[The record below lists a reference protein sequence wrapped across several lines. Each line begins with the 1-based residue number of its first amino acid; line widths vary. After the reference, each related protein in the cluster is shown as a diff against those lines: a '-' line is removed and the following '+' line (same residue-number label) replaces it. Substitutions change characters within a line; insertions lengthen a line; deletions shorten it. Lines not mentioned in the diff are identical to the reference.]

1 MDSKA
6 KAIAGL
12 LAATCVCSIIAL
24 ILSIVNVKD
33 VLLPPC
39 TKYGL
44 VFDAGST
51 HTSLYTYQWRANKEN
66 DTGIVSQVE
75 ACSVSGPGISSYA
88 DDPAGA
94 GASLKPCLD
103 RAMKIIPAEQQRETP
118 TYLGAT
124 AGMRLLREENSSK
137 AEQVLVEVSKAIG
150 EYPVD
155 FRGARILT
163 GSEEGSF
170 GWITVNYLLETL
182 VKFSFAE
189 KWEHPQDIEVLG
201 ALDLGGA
208 STQITFQPG
217 VPVEDRNTSVF
228 FRLYGTNYSLYSH
241 SYLCYGQSQALKML
255 LAALHQV
262 PQGTGAAQPSPSAV
276 AHLPLQRWAC
286 LWAKSWELAEP
297 WVLSREAK
305 NCLIWVEGG
314 GGCQPGLP
322 SPHILTCSG
331 IFCNFPSPA
340 VCVVFLLSPCSWP
353 CSISAQREVSQH
365 SPCTTARG
373 QRQSPG
379 LLRELP
385 GGVHPVLLGCSPAF
399 WDGLWE
405 GSQWRC
411 SPINGSIPLQASLS
425 TQIKHPCYPQG
436 YQENITV
443 AELYDSPCVHAPSS
457 ASPGPVLTVTGT
469 GDPAACAT
477 AIRSLFNFTCRAQGP
492 CGFNGVY
499 QPPVRGQ
506 FFAFAGFYYAFNFLN
521 LTRQQSLSEVNTTVL
536 SFCRRNWIEL
546 VQSFPG
552 DLKYLHTYC
561 SVAFYILTLL
571 LDGYKF
577 NEHTWSNIHFSRQ
590 AANTDIGWTLG
601 FMLNLTNMIPTEAL
615 QHVKGH
621 QPDLWAGAISF
632 LTLAIVA
639 GLVAVFLHCFWKT
652 K

>member
-1 MDSKA
+1 MGSKA

-24 ILSIVNVKD
+24 ILSVVNVKD
-33 VLLPPC
+33 VFLPPS

-51 HTSLYTYQWRANKEN
+51 HTSLYIYRWRADKEN

-103 RAMKIIPAEQQRETP
+103 RAMKIVPAEQQRETP

-124 AGMRLLREENSSK
+124 AGMRLLREENSTK
-137 AEQVLVEVSKAIG
+137 AEQVLAEVSKAIG

-155 FRGARILT
+155 FRGARILL

-189 KWEHPQDIEVLG
+189 KWEHPQDAEVLG

-255 LAALHQV
+255 LAALHQ
-262 PQGTGAAQPSPSAV
+262 ASS
-276 AHLPLQRWAC
+276 
-286 LWAKSWELAEP
+286 
-297 WVLSREAK
+297 
-305 NCLIWVEGG
+305 
-314 GGCQPGLP
+314 
-322 SPHILTCSG
+322 
-331 IFCNFPSPA
+331 
-340 VCVVFLLSPCSWP
+340 
-353 CSISAQREVSQH
+353 SAQ
-365 SPCTTARG
+365 
-373 QRQSPG
+373 
-379 LLRELP
+379 
-385 GGVHPVLLGCSPAF
+385 
-399 WDGLWE
+399 
-405 GSQWRC
+405 
-411 SPINGSIPLQASLS
+411 II
-425 TQIKHPCYPQG
+425 HPCYPQG

-443 AELYDSPCVHAPSS
+443 AELYDSPC
-457 ASPGPVLTVTGT
+457 
-469 GDPAACAT
+469 
-477 AIRSLFNFTCRAQGP
+477 
-492 CGFNGVY
+492 
-499 QPPVRGQ
+499 
-506 FFAFAGFYYAFNFLN
+506 AFAGFYYTFNFLN
-521 LTRQQSLSEVNTTVL
+521 LTHQQSLSEVNTTVL
-536 SFCRRNWIEL
+536 SFCRRNWTEL
-546 VQSFPG
+546 VQSFPKN
-552 DLKYLHTYC
+552 LNYLHTYC

-601 FMLNLTNMIPTEAL
+601 FMLNLTNMIPAEAL

-621 QPDLWAGAISF
+621 QPGLWAGAVSF
-632 LTLAIVA
+632 LVLAVVA

>member
-1 MDSKA
+1 MLFPPRLSSPSPAASRTTALLGRLLVRGQGEGHAGEAAFVPGAGSQLQVGGGMGSKA

-24 ILSIVNVKD
+24 ILSVVNVKD
-33 VLLPPC
+33 VLLPPS

-66 DTGIVSQVE
+66 GTGIVSQVE

-103 RAMKIIPAEQQRETP
+103 RAMKIVPAEQQRETP

-137 AEQVLVEVSKAIG
+137 AEQVLAEVSKAIG

-170 GWITVNYLLETL
+170 GWITVNYLLEAL

-189 KWEHPQDIEVLG
+189 KWEHPQDTEVLG

-255 LAALHQV
+255 LAALHQ
-262 PQGTGAAQPSPSAV
+262 
-276 AHLPLQRWAC
+276 
-286 LWAKSWELAEP
+286 
-297 WVLSREAK
+297 
-305 NCLIWVEGG
+305 
-314 GGCQPGLP
+314 
-322 SPHILTCSG
+322 
-331 IFCNFPSPA
+331 
-340 VCVVFLLSPCSWP
+340 
-353 CSISAQREVSQH
+353 
-365 SPCTTARG
+365 
-373 QRQSPG
+373 
-379 LLRELP
+379 
-385 GGVHPVLLGCSPAF
+385 
-399 WDGLWE
+399 
-405 GSQWRC
+405 
-411 SPINGSIPLQASLS
+411 ASSS

-457 ASPGPVLTVTGT
+457 ASPGPVLMVTGT

-477 AIRSLFNFTCRAQGP
+477 AVRRLFNFTCGAQGP

-561 SVAFYILTLL
+561 SMAFYILTLL

-590 AANTDIGWTLG
+590 SR
-601 FMLNLTNMIPTEAL
+601 L
-615 QHVKGH
+615 QKPG
-621 QPDLWAGAISF
+621 PA
-632 LTLAIVA
+632 T
-639 GLVAVFLHCFWKT
+639 GLESYLQRGYPAHLPC
-652 K
+652 

>member
-1 MDSKA
+1 MITGDIVGGGMGSKA
-6 KAIAGL
+6 KAIAAL
-12 LAATCVCSIIAL
+12 LAVTCVCSIIAL
-24 ILSIVNVKD
+24 ILSVVNVKD
-33 VLLPPC
+33 VLLPPS

-51 HTSLYTYQWRANKEN
+51 HTSLYIYRWPADKEN

-75 ACSVSGPGISSYA
+75 ACSVSAPAGLTGRAQHFSLPGSGVCSASPGMPTALLLWLERKRLQRPGCVAMPQLLPPGRTAPSTEQGWTWQGPGISSYA
-88 DDPAGA
+88 DDPVGA

-103 RAMKIIPAEQQRETP
+103 RAMKIVPAEQQRETP

-124 AGMRLLREENSSK
+124 AGMRLLREENSTK
-137 AEQVLVEVSKAIG
+137 AEQVLAEVSKAIG

-189 KWEHPQDIEVLG
+189 KWEHPQDTEVLG

-255 LAALHQV
+255 LAALHQ
-262 PQGTGAAQPSPSAV
+262 ASS
-276 AHLPLQRWAC
+276 
-286 LWAKSWELAEP
+286 
-297 WVLSREAK
+297 
-305 NCLIWVEGG
+305 
-314 GGCQPGLP
+314 
-322 SPHILTCSG
+322 
-331 IFCNFPSPA
+331 
-340 VCVVFLLSPCSWP
+340 
-353 CSISAQREVSQH
+353 SAQIS
-365 SPCTTARG
+365 
-373 QRQSPG
+373 
-379 LLRELP
+379 
-385 GGVHPVLLGCSPAF
+385 
-399 WDGLWE
+399 
-405 GSQWRC
+405 
-411 SPINGSIPLQASLS
+411 
-425 TQIKHPCYPQG
+425 HPCYPQG

-443 AELYDSPCVHAPSS
+443 AELYDSPC
-457 ASPGPVLTVTGT
+457 
-469 GDPAACAT
+469 
-477 AIRSLFNFTCRAQGP
+477 
-492 CGFNGVY
+492 
-499 QPPVRGQ
+499 
-506 FFAFAGFYYAFNFLN
+506 AFAGFYYTFNFLN

-536 SFCRRNWIEL
+536 SFCRRNWAEL
-546 VQSFPG
+546 VQSFPRH
-552 DLKYLHTYC
+552 LKYLHTYC

-601 FMLNLTNMIPTEAL
+601 FMLNLTNMFPAEAL

-621 QPDLWAGAISF
+621 QPGLWAGAVS
-632 LTLAIVA
+632 LLVLAIVA
-639 GLVAVFLHCFWKT
+639 GLVAVFLHCSWKT